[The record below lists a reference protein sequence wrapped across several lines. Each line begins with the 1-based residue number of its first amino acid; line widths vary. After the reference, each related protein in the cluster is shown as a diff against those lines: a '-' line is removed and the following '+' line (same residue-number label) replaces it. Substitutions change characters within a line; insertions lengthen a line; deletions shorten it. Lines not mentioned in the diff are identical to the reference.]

1 MSARSGLRRRF
12 DIVPAKHRSHPV
24 AIGFVVIAVIVIALL
39 SAALR
44 HIPLVPKG
52 GHVVTAEFA
61 AANQVSTRTVVRV
74 NGVEVGRVDRVEAGS
89 DPYRTS
95 KVVMRLSNGKIHL
108 HTDASAQ
115 IRWRTLFGGLMYVD
129 LHPGSAAAPALRGS
143 IPAGRTSN
151 QAELDQL
158 LQTYAGSTAQ
168 AQRNVLK
175 GLRRTLGDP
184 AGTGRT
190 LDALG
195 PALQTVDRGLQPA
208 LGEQTGDLRGLVAS
222 TAKTVQGLDD
232 ALGLQDLV
240 TSADRTLAVTDAQ
253 RQRLGQTI
261 QLSPAS
267 LRSTYT
273 TMGRLRTTLG
283 HLDPLV
289 TKLRPGAR
297 VLGPAARAAT
307 PALAQTET
315 VLHDLRPLLQQGGPT
330 FDALRQASPS
340 GVALM
345 HGLDPTVGRLLD
357 SILPWLRTPDPGT
370 RLATYESVG
379 PFWSALSAAAGEY
392 DSVGYRIRFTVPPGT
407 NSFLMSPPM
416 ASQLNQACAR
426 SALPRARAL
435 CPKAVSVLARGWF
448 GNKAGGTG

>member
-44 HIPLVPKG
+44 HIPLIPRG

-61 AANQVSTRTVVRV
+61 AANQVSNRTVVRV
-74 NGVEVGRVDRVEAGS
+74 NGVEVGRVERVEAGS
-89 DPYRTS
+89 DPYRAS
-95 KVVMRLSNGKIHL
+95 KVVMRLSSGKIHL
-108 HTDASAQ
+108 RTDASAQ
-115 IRWRTLFGGLMYVD
+115 IRWRTLFGGLMYID
-129 LHPGSAAAPALRGS
+129 LHPGSANAPALRGS

-190 LDALG
+190 LDVLG
-195 PALQTVDRGLQPA
+195 PALQTVDRGLQPV

-232 ALGLQDLV
+232 TLGLQALV

-253 RQRLGQTI
+253 RRQLGQTI
-261 QLSPAS
+261 QLSPAA

-273 TMGRLRTTLG
+273 TMGRLRATLG

-297 VLGPAARAAT
+297 VLGSAARAAT
-307 PALAQTET
+307 PTLAKTET
-315 VLHDLRPLLQQGGPT
+315 VLHDLRPLLHQAGPT
-330 FDALRQASPS
+330 FDALGQASPS
-340 GVALM
+340 GVDLM
-345 HGLDPTVGRLLD
+345 NGLDPTVGRLLD
-357 SILPWLRTPDPGT
+357 NILPWLRKPDSGT
-370 RLATYESVG
+370 KLATYESIG
-379 PFWSALSAAAGEY
+379 PFWSALSATAGEF

-407 NSFLMSPPM
+407 NSFVMTPPV
-416 ASQLNQACAR
+416 ASQLNQACAD

-435 CPKAVSVLARGWF
+435 CPQAISVLTRGWF
-448 GNKAGGTG
+448 GKQAGGAR